1 VNEPPDRPPT
11 NTRRDR
17 RQADTLYLRL
27 TLAALLLL
35 GGGLIYL
42 IYGGWAFATA
52 LVCLLGGGGVI
63 LLLWALLTLIE
74 RWVRE
79 D

>member
-1 VNEPPDRPPT
+1 VHEPPPRRPT
-11 NTRRDR
+11 DYRRSR
-17 RQADTLYLRL
+17 RQADRLYLRL

-42 IYGGWAFATA
+42 FYGGWAFATA
-52 LVCLLGGGGVI
+52 LICLFGGAGII
-63 LLLWALLTLIE
+63 LLLWAILSLIE

-79 D
+79 E